1 MKPKYP
7 MLKRRLTVFAA
18 YGLLAV
24 GLVAV
29 NVLAGFIPVRIDM
42 TEEGL
47 YTLSEGT
54 QNILAGLEEPVTLK
68 FFFNESHPG
77 LPASI
82 KLHARK
88 VRELLEEYAS
98 RSGENVTLEVLDPKP
113 DSDEE
118 EWATRYGLRG
128 AQLPTGTRMFLGLVA
143 LSANQEAVIPF
154 FDTRRERFL
163 EYDISETISR
173 VSRRS
178 KEKVAVLAYL
188 PITGQINPR
197 TGTRQ
202 GEWAVIRE
210 MRKLFDLET
219 YFPVELVEIPE
230 SIDLLLVV
238 HPRKVSDTVAYALDQ
253 FLMRGGRMIVFTD
266 PFSRYDVSNT
276 QGMNS
281 QFSSNLAQLYK
292 AWNIK
297 FNHEEVVA
305 DLALATRVNTQ
316 QDGTV
321 EYPVWLTVRGDHLNR
336 DSVITSQLE
345 QLTIPDAGAFSTEE
359 GFKYSF
365 TPLLTSS
372 TTSGVVD
379 RITVRM
385 SQPLALAKT
394 VQPDGKARVLAALLT
409 GTFDSAFPQG
419 APPPPMEKDDK
430 GKEVAKKIERKL
442 PHLAKARAESSV
454 LLVGDADFMQDRF
467 TVRAINFFGQQ
478 VYQPINDN
486 MSFVL
491 NSVEALIGSQ
501 ELIHIRSRGRLGRP
515 FTKIFELQ
523 VNAQR
528 RYKKREQKLSDELEE
543 VRKRLEGL
551 EEQKK
556 GAKQVLLN
564 PAQLA
569 EIKQF
574 RTEEADTKRALR
586 EVRKVLRQDIE
597 FLGNMLLLINMLAVP
612 LLVGVAGFVTIIRRS
627 RRSGGGA

>member
-1 MKPKYP
+1 
-7 MLKRRLTVFAA
+7 
-18 YGLLAV
+18 
-24 GLVAV
+24 
-29 NVLAGFIPVRIDM
+29 
-42 TEEGL
+42 
-47 YTLSEGT
+47 
-54 QNILAGLEEPVTLK
+54 
-68 FFFNESHPG
+68 
-77 LPASI
+77 
-82 KLHARK
+82 
-88 VRELLEEYAS
+88 
-98 RSGENVTLEVLDPKP
+98 
-113 DSDEE
+113 
-118 EWATRYGLRG
+118 
-128 AQLPTGTRMFLGLVA
+128 
-143 LSANQEAVIPF
+143 
-154 FDTRRERFL
+154 
-163 EYDISETISR
+163 
-173 VSRRS
+173 
-178 KEKVAVLAYL
+178 
-188 PITGQINPR
+188 
-197 TGTRQ
+197 
-202 GEWAVIRE
+202 
-210 MRKLFDLET
+210 
-219 YFPVELVEIPE
+219 
-230 SIDLLLVV
+230 
-238 HPRKVSDTVAYALDQ
+238 
-253 FLMRGGRMIVFTD
+253 
-266 PFSRYDVSNT
+266 
-276 QGMNS
+276 
-281 QFSSNLAQLYK
+281 
-292 AWNIK
+292 
-297 FNHEEVVA
+297 
-305 DLALATRVNTQ
+305 
-316 QDGTV
+316 
-321 EYPVWLTVRGDHLNR
+321 
-336 DSVITSQLE
+336 
-345 QLTIPDAGAFSTEE
+345 
-359 GFKYSF
+359 
-365 TPLLTSS
+365 
-372 TTSGVVD
+372 
-379 RITVRM
+379 
-385 SQPLALAKT
+385 

-430 GKEVAKKIERKL
+430 GKEVVKKIERKL
-442 PHLAKARAESSV
+442 PHLAKARTESSV